1 MPTQLQDA
9 VSQPISQNP
18 PTRKPAVFIVQ
29 GGDLHIIFV
38 PSASDGQPR
47 LEYRDSSQTRTFSGD
62 QVRTLDTDV
71 GTLVTVT
78 LQIIPDV
85 GNTSFT
91 LVVPRVNLQSHETQ
105 ISTFGVTT
113 HNRTPFILVPDQGQ
127 TQTYRVKELHG
138 VVQAAV

>member
-1 MPTQLQDA
+1 MPAQVQDA
-9 VSQPISQNP
+9 ASQPVSQDPL
-18 PTRKPAVFIVQ
+18 TRKPAAFILQ
-29 GGDLHIIFV
+29 GGDLHIIFS
-38 PSASDGQPR
+38 PFGSDGQPH
-47 LEYRDSSQTRTFSGD
+47 LEYRDSSQTLTFAED
-62 QVRTLDTDV
+62 QIRTLDTEI

-78 LQIIPDV
+78 IQLVPDV

-113 HNRTPFILVPDQGQ
+113 HNRTPFILVPVQGQ

-138 VVQAAV
+138 VVQAAA